1 MFQTL
6 LAWDAAAARAFA
18 GLAGWWPLDAVMAAA
33 SAVGVWG
40 AVWFVLGL
48 ILALRRRGFVA
59 HGDVRLLWALLLTST
74 LVGGII
80 KPMVARPRP
89 DGRAP
94 ASSLVAAVTSRTQ
107 GYSFPSGHAASA
119 AAGAVGL
126 GCMLRRRRAW
136 VWALALLI
144 AASRVY
150 LGVHYPSDVAAGFLI
165 GWAVAVFATA
175 RTPCYISG
183 SASAVLP
190 VPR

>member
-1 MFQTL
+1 MLQNL
-6 LAWDAAAARAFA
+6 LVWDAEVARAVA

-40 AVWFVLGL
+40 AVWIALGL
-48 ILALRRRGFVA
+48 GLALRHRGFVA
-59 HGDVRLLWALLLTST
+59 HGYVRLLWALLLTST
-74 LVGGII
+74 LVNGVI
-80 KPMVARPRP
+80 KPVVARPRP
-89 DGRAP
+89 DGRVA

-150 LGVHYPSDVAAGFLI
+150 LGVHYVSDVVVGLVV

-183 SASAVLP
+183 SANAVLP